1 MKRRNLYT
9 LILII
14 TVAVIFAVGLSMLV
28 LPQKDLSLHQNEK
41 KTIFGGVYMTLNNP
55 FYQIIDTE
63 MRSLIEA
70 NNVILLT
77 RNTSINA

>member
-41 KTIFGGVYMTLNNP
+41 KP
-55 FYQIIDTE
+55 
-63 MRSLIEA
+63 SLAEFI
-70 NNVILLT
+70 
-77 RNTSINA
+77 

>member
-1 MKRRNLYT
+1 MKRRNFYT

-14 TVAVIFAVGLSMLV
+14 AIILMFIIGLSVLI

-63 MRSLIEA
+63 MRSI
-70 NNVILLT
+70 I
-77 RNTSINA
+77 